1 LLLER
6 LAESAGTFAAD
17 PGIMEVALP
26 PAPTSAAQARRA
38 LAEFCETHAVPA
50 ELAELGILAI
60 SELVTNVIL
69 HARTPTLV
77 WAEYEA
83 DTLTVAV
90 TDGETALPALLAPDE
105 RREGGRG
112 IALIDHLGA
121 SWGLTRSG
129 LGKVVW
135 VTFEGSPR
143 PVASTPVAPTE
154 S

>member
-1 LLLER
+1 VLLER

-26 PAPTSAAQARRA
+26 AAPTSAAQARRA
-38 LAEFCETHAVPA
+38 FADFCARNAVPP
-50 ELAELGILAI
+50 ELAELGMLAI
-60 SELVTNVIL
+60 SELVTNVFL
-69 HARTPTLV
+69 HARTPTIV

-105 RREGGRG
+105 DREGGRG
-112 IALIDHLGA
+112 IALIDHLGD
-121 SWGLTRSG
+121 SWGLTRTG

-135 VTFEGSPR
+135 VTFEGPSR
-143 PVASTPVAPTE
+143 RDQHG
-154 S
+154 